1 MNEEVLENLENPDFR
16 SKYGMY
22 HTIEENYTFIASN
35 PSDQKGRDSIMWIAP
50 YMEVLR
56 KYASECDHV
65 TEFGINQVNST
76 YAFLAAKP
84 NKLVSVDID
93 LNRRASQKIREFKGT
108 NLWLVWAKRLADES
122 GIVFETIQYDS
133 AKVDI
138 EPTDLLFID
147 SKHTN
152 KHLRAELSRHKD
164 KVRKYIIFH
173 DTTLFGGEIMP
184 PIRDLLAEGVF
195 EEVETF
201 KTSPG
206 LMVVKRKEI

>member
-1 MNEEVLENLENPDFR
+1 
-16 SKYGMY
+16 
-22 HTIEENYTFIASN
+22 
-35 PSDQKGRDSIMWIAP
+35 
-50 YMEVLR
+50 
-56 KYASECDHV
+56 
-65 TEFGINQVNST
+65 
-76 YAFLAAKP
+76 
-84 NKLVSVDID
+84 
-93 LNRRASQKIREFKGT
+93 
-108 NLWLVWAKRLADES
+108 
-122 GIVFETIQYDS
+122 VFETIQYDS